1 MRRLVITLLLT
12 TAPFRIPA
20 VHAHQSVAAPAPA
33 SPVPVPKEQLLAPAT
48 GADHYV
54 VVSDAG
60 KHGDMWRWKL
70 ADGRTA
76 FRHSQSLRGWISE
89 TDATVRYGPD
99 GQVAEL
105 LVRGITPSGDAAESY
120 SDMGGTA
127 RWTTSIDSGTAP
139 SAGKLYLPAGGPS
152 LLNAALI
159 DRLAGAGEKGLELLP
174 SGRASLNFGPTLG
187 IRGPSG
193 PKTVKLAFL
202 RGILSS
208 PLPVWLDENNRYFAD
223 VGGISLM
230 PAGFE
235 ANARAMRDAQ
245 DVFVANEVRSV
256 ARRFLTPAAR
266 APVLFNNVRLFD
278 ADRGVFVENQSVLA
292 SNGKIAAMG
301 AAGALTVPAGTRTID
316 GTGKT
321 LVPGIWD
328 SHMHIGDDWDVL
340 ANLANGITSF
350 RSPGTMIDRAQ
361 SVAKRRASG
370 ELLIGEPFVSAIIDK
385 KDPLAAQGSMTV
397 SSEAEA
403 IAAVRK
409 IKAAGLWGV
418 KFYTS
423 MNPAWIAP
431 AAAEAKR
438 LGLWVHG
445 HVPATM
451 RPLDAVRAGYDEIT
465 HLNFIVMQAMP
476 QEVVDK
482 ANTAERIEGPARFAK
497 DIDWDSAENRAF
509 IAELAKRGTVVDPT
523 LVIFE
528 QTLTMDG
535 GTVAPAYAPYTGII
549 SPVLDRGFK
558 SGGHPLVKGFTRADY
573 RASFAKMSDLV
584 GRLHKAGVPV
594 VAGTDG
600 WGIELVRELEL
611 YQKAGFT
618 AAEALQSATIVAAK
632 VVGADKR
639 TGSIAI
645 GKEADMVLVD
655 GDPSTELG
663 ALRRVAVVV
672 SDGYV
677 MDGDALRKA
686 AGYSGRP
693 K

>member
-1 MRRLVITLLLT
+1 MRHAVTALLLT
-12 TAPFRIPA
+12 
-20 VHAHQSVAAPAPA
+20 AAPLWASAAFGHQPPAKPA
-33 SPVPVPKEQLLAPAT
+33 STPVPKEQLLVPDRAAER
-48 GADHYV
+48 YV

-60 KHGDMWRWKL
+60 RHGEMWRWKL

-76 FRHSQSLRGWISE
+76 FRHSQSLRGWITE
-89 TDATVRYGPD
+89 TDAVVRYGSD
-99 GQVAEL
+99 GRPAEMV
-105 LVRGITPSGDAAESY
+105 VRGITPSGDAAETY
-120 SDMGGTA
+120 TETGGNA
-127 RWTTSIDSGTAP
+127 RWASAIDSG
-139 SAGKLYLPAGGPS
+139 AGPAGKKLYLPAGGPG
-152 LLNAALI
+152 LLNAWLI
-159 DRLAGAGEKGLELLP
+159 EQLAAVGEEGVELLP
-174 SGRASLNFGPTLG
+174 SGRASLA
-187 IRGPSG
+187 IGPSLSIQGPAG

-208 PLPVWLDENNRYFAD
+208 PVPVWLDDQNKYFAD
-223 VGGISLM
+223 VGWISVM

-235 ANARAMRDAQ
+235 ANAKAMRDLQ
-245 DVFVANEVRSV
+245 DATTAAEVRSI
-256 ARRFLTPAAR
+256 ARRFLTDAAR

-278 ADRGVFVENQSVLA
+278 ADKGVFLENQAVLA
-292 SNGKIAAMG
+292 SGGKIAAIG
-301 AAGALTVPAGTRTID
+301 ASGALTVPAGTRTID
-316 GTGKT
+316 GSGKT

-328 SHMHIGDDWDVL
+328 SHMHVGDDWDVL
-340 ANLANGITSF
+340 ANVANGMTSF
-350 RSPGTMIDRAQ
+350 RSPGTMIERAQ
-361 SVAKRRASG
+361 SVASRRASG
-370 ELLIGEPFVSAIIDK
+370 DLLVGEPFVSAIIDK
-385 KDPLAAQGSMTV
+385 KDPLAAQGSTTV
-397 SSEAEA
+397 TSEAET

-409 IKAAGLWGV
+409 IKEAGLWGV

-438 LGLWVHG
+438 LGLHVHG

-451 RPLDAVRAGYDEIT
+451 RPIDAVRAGYDEIT

-476 QEVVDK
+476 KEVVDK

-497 DIDWDSAENRAF
+497 DVDWTTPENRAF
-509 IAELAKRGTVVDPT
+509 IAELKQRGTIVDPT

-535 GTVAPAYAPYTGII
+535 GTVAPAYAPYSGII
-549 SPVLDRGFK
+549 SPVLDRAFK

-573 RASFAKMSDLV
+573 RKSFAKMSELV
-584 GRLHKAGVPV
+584 RHLNEAGVPI

-600 WGIELVRELEL
+600 MGIELVRELEL
-611 YQKAGFT
+611 YQQAGFT
-618 AAEALQSATIVAAK
+618 PAQAIQSATIVPAR

-639 TGSIAI
+639 TGSIAV

-655 GDPSTELG
+655 GDPSKELG
-663 ALRRVAVVV
+663 ALRRVVTVV

-677 MDGDALRKA
+677 MDADDLRKA
-686 AGYSGRP
+686 AGYSGKP